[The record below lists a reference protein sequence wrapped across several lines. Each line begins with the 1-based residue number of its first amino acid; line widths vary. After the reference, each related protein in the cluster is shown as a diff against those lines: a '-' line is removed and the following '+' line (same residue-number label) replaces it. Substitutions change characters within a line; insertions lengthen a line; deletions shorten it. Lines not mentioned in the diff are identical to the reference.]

1 MFICFEGIDGA
12 GKSTQARML
21 HQQLLDE
28 DYAAVLV
35 SDPGTT
41 RIGTA
46 IRQILLNN
54 AEPISAAAQMLLF
67 SAARAELAN
76 HIAENVQSGSIVIC
90 DRWLLSTLVYQGE
103 INNISHELITHIF
116 RETSFLQPDICF
128 LLDISPEAA
137 AVRMGLPADRYE
149 RRCVEER
156 HRMRSAYL
164 RHAHERPNAKRVC
177 VISADQEP
185 EETHERVYG
194 FVRSLLRET
203 MREQK
208 HGCAARNADSATSR
222 AGCFHR

>member
-21 HQQLLDE
+21 HQHLLDE
-28 DYAAVLV
+28 DYPAVLV

-54 AEPISAAAQMLLF
+54 DEPISAASQMLLF

-76 HIAENVQSGSIVIC
+76 YIAENLRVGHAVIC

-103 INNISHELITHIF
+103 INNISVDLITHIF

-128 LLDISPEAA
+128 LLDIAPDDA
-137 AVRMGLPADRYE
+137 AVRMGAPSDRYE
-149 RRCVEER
+149 RRCAEER
-156 HRMRSAYL
+156 HLMRSAYL

-177 VISADQEP
+177 VISADQAP
-185 EETHERVYG
+185 EETHEQVYG
-194 FVRSLLRET
+194 FVRSLLCEN

-208 HGCAARNADSATSR
+208 HGCDARDADSAITR
-222 AGCFHR
+222 KGCFHR